1 MIPLCAQVELRS
13 YEGETHTSP
22 LIENPMRGGH
32 DQLVGDILSVVGG
45 PANTGEFG
53 GEKASP
59 TQAPLCPAIL
69 INAAARVCP
78 F

>member
-1 MIPLCAQVELRS
+1 MELKQ

-32 DQLVGDILSVVGG
+32 DVLVDDILSVVSGG
-45 PANTGEFG
+45 PHGSG
-53 GEKASP
+53 GSP
-59 TQAPLCPAIL
+59 HQSPLCPGFL
-69 INAAARVCP
+69 IDAAARVCP